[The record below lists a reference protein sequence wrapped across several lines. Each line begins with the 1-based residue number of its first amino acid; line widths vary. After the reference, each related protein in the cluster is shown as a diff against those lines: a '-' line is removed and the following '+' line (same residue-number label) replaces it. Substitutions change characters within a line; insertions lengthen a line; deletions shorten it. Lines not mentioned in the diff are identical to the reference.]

1 MKNEEFSLSFTRGSY
16 DGFWWAFISMTTVGY
31 GDKSPRSFFGRLFGV
46 FWILTGLVVITMFT
60 ATVTSALLYSSSP
73 EFINGLEGLEVAVL
87 NGSFAEAEATY
98 LGAAPRPYPK
108 FEEMHAAMVN
118 EEVEGLFLERLQA
131 YYFYSD
137 NDFYDDD
144 NLRVFHT
151 VPTKISYKM
160 AFKQETTCQ
169 LLEKNYCFKRR
180 LENPLISSYVRGYTT
195 PLKAFKP
202 SVDTVGLLSGNS
214 KGTSTLLLSLMG
226 VFFGLCVLGVSV
238 ELFLWK
244 SAKRYS
250 KPAPFHT
257 KSERMPSDV
266 NSFHTN
272 NVLRQLG
279 GFEENLEKLSI
290 QIQKMKE
297 SLTGETGKTT
307 KDNLKLTELN

>member
-1 MKNEEFSLSFTRGSY
+1 MTVAMFPSPPYLLLNENDDNGNATYPYGIVFDYIFDTLSRCCPEKTELVLNNEALVESDVIFPVTEDDETFLTFSGVSYTFYDIVKVDDFVLIGLIDQYNAKARGLVLRSLYDSWPSFVLIFLLTGIAGIFIWALEYHMKNEEFSLSFTRGSY

-98 LGAAPRPYPK
+98 LGAGPRPYPK

-144 NLRVFHT
+144 NFRVFHT

-160 AFKQETTCQ
+160 AFEQ
-169 LLEKNYCFKRR
+169 
-180 LENPLISSYVRGYTT
+180 
-195 PLKAFKP
+195 
-202 SVDTVGLLSGNS
+202 
-214 KGTSTLLLSLMG
+214 
-226 VFFGLCVLGVSV
+226 
-238 ELFLWK
+238 
-244 SAKRYS
+244 
-250 KPAPFHT
+250 
-257 KSERMPSDV
+257 
-266 NSFHTN
+266 
-272 NVLRQLG
+272 
-279 GFEENLEKLSI
+279 
-290 QIQKMKE
+290 
-297 SLTGETGKTT
+297 
-307 KDNLKLTELN
+307 